1 MSLKHILLGLLHE
14 PASGYDVKKKFDR
27 SLRNFWRAE
36 LSQIYPQLQKLEQ
49 AGLLTARQVASDRG
63 PSRVE
68 YRVTSEGRDELRDWV
83 ANGPTVGT
91 ERIPWLAQMY
101 FLAELEDAKAAY
113 AFVQRLHS
121 YASAWLASLKAI
133 EAGWSADNPR
143 YPDALPDEDFY
154 PHLTLDFGIRRVS
167 TTVQWCEVAMRR
179 IDARMEENQRP
190 ASKSS

>member
-36 LSQIYPQLQKLEQ
+36 LSQIYPQLQKLQQ
-49 AGLLTARQVASDRG
+49 AGLLSARQVESVRG

-68 YRVTSEGRDELRDWV
+68 YRVTAAGREELRDWV

-91 ERIPWLAQMY
+91 ERIPYLAQMY
-101 FLAELEDAKAAY
+101 FLAELDDPHAAY
-113 AFVQRLHS
+113 GFVKRLHT
-121 YASAWLASLKAI
+121 YASAWLSSLKAI
-133 EAGWSADNPR
+133 EAGWSADDPR
-143 YPDALPDEDFY
+143 YPDALPDHDFY
-154 PHLTLDFGIRRVS
+154 PQLTLDFGIRRVS
-167 TTVQWCEVAMRR
+167 ATVEWCEDTLRR
-179 IDARMEENQRP
+179 IDARIDAQLP

>member
-36 LSQIYPQLQKLEQ
+36 LSQIYPQLQKLQQ
-49 AGLLTARQVASDRG
+49 AGLLTSREVASDRG

-68 YRVTSEGRDELRDWV
+68 YRVTPAGRDELRDWV

-91 ERIPWLAQMY
+91 ERIPYLAQMY
-101 FLAELEDAKAAY
+101 FLAELGDADAAY
-113 AFVQRLHS
+113 SFVKRLHN

-133 EAGWSADNPR
+133 EAGWATDDPR
-143 YPDALPDEDFY
+143 YPDDLPDADFY
-154 PHLTLDFGIRRVS
+154 PQLTLDFGIRRVS
-167 TTVQWCEVAMRR
+167 ATVEWCEDTLRR
-179 IDARMEENQRP
+179 IDARKDVQLP